1 MNNPLKTV
9 LENIGF
15 LKNLKFTGK
24 YLCRS
29 FNLVYAQ
36 AAGYNPPKRA
46 PL

>member
-1 MNNPLKTV
+1 MNKPLKTV

-24 YLCRS
+24 YLRRS
-29 FNLVYAQ
+29 FNLVHAQ